1 MAVYD
6 YPHTGNYDQDLGFL
20 IKRYNDLIDGYQGL
34 IDIYAKFIEEI
45 KKNINELLASGQI
58 TLDGIYNADDTSLS
72 FVFTNNLTD
81 PVTTK
86 IL

>member
-1 MAVYD
+1 MALYD

-20 IKRYNDLIDGYQGL
+20 IKQYTDLIDGYKGL
-34 IDIYAKFIEEI
+34 IDIYARFLEEI
-45 KKNINELLASGQI
+45 EKNIHELIASGKI
-58 TLDGIYNADDTSLS
+58 TLDGIYKEDDTSLS

-81 PVTTK
+81 PPTTK

>member
-1 MAVYD
+1 MSLYD

-20 IKRYNDLIDGYQGL
+20 IKQYTDLIDGYKGL
-34 IDIYAKFIEEI
+34 IDIYAKFLEEI
-45 KKNINELLASGQI
+45 EKNIHELLASGKI
-58 TLDGIYNADDTSLS
+58 TLDGIYNEENTSLS

-81 PVTTK
+81 PPTTK

>member
-1 MAVYD
+1 MALYD

-20 IKRYNDLIDGYQGL
+20 IKQYTDLIDGYKGL
-34 IDIYAKFIEEI
+34 IDIYARFLEEI
-45 KKNINELLASGQI
+45 EKNIHELIASGKI
-58 TLDGIYNADDTSLS
+58 TLDGIYNEEDTSLS

-81 PVTTK
+81 PPTTK

>member
-1 MAVYD
+1 MALYD

-20 IKRYNDLIDGYQGL
+20 IKLYKDLIDGYKGL
-34 IDIYAKFIEEI
+34 IDIYARFIEEI

-86 IL
+86 TL

>member
-1 MAVYD
+1 MAFYD

-20 IKRYNDLIDGYQGL
+20 IKQYKDLIDGYKGL
-34 IDIYAKFIEEI
+34 IDIYAKFLEEI
-45 KKNINELLASGQI
+45 EKNIHELLASGKI
-58 TLDGIYNADDTSLS
+58 TLDGIYNEEDTSLS

>member
-1 MAVYD
+1 MALYD

-20 IKRYNDLIDGYQGL
+20 IKQYTDLIDGYKGL
-34 IDIYAKFIEEI
+34 IDIYAKFLEEI
-45 KKNINELLASGQI
+45 EKNIRELLASGKI
-58 TLDGIYNADDTSLS
+58 TLDGIYNEEDTSLS

-81 PVTTK
+81 PPTTK

>member
-1 MAVYD
+1 MALYD

-20 IKRYNDLIDGYQGL
+20 IKQYKDLIDGYKGL
-34 IDIYAKFIEEI
+34 IDIYAKFLEEI
-45 KKNINELLASGQI
+45 EKNIHELLATGKI
-58 TLDGIYNADDTSLS
+58 TLDGIYDENDTSLS

-81 PVTTK
+81 PATTK

>member
-1 MAVYD
+1 MALYD

-20 IKRYNDLIDGYQGL
+20 IKQYTDLIDGYKGL
-34 IDIYAKFIEEI
+34 IDIYARFLEEI
-45 KKNINELLASGQI
+45 EKNIHELIASGKI
-58 TLDGIYNADDTSLS
+58 TLDGIYNEDNTSLS

-81 PVTTK
+81 PPTTK

>member
-1 MAVYD
+1 MALYD

-20 IKRYNDLIDGYQGL
+20 IKQYTDLIDGYKGL
-34 IDIYAKFIEEI
+34 IDIYAKFLEEI
-45 KKNINELLASGQI
+45 EKNIHELLASGKI
-58 TLDGIYNADDTSLS
+58 TLDGIYNEEDTSLS

-81 PVTTK
+81 PPTTK

>member
-1 MAVYD
+1 MALYD

-20 IKRYNDLIDGYQGL
+20 IKQYKDLIDGYKGL
-34 IDIYAKFIEEI
+34 IDIYAKFLEEI
-45 KKNINELLASGQI
+45 EKNIHELLASGKI
-58 TLDGIYNADDTSLS
+58 TLDGIYNEANTSLS

-81 PVTTK
+81 PPTTK

>member
-1 MAVYD
+1 MALYD

-20 IKRYNDLIDGYQGL
+20 IKQYTDLIDGYKGL
-34 IDIYAKFIEEI
+34 IDIYAKFLEEI
-45 KKNINELLASGQI
+45 EKNIHELLASGKI
-58 TLDGIYNADDTSLS
+58 TLDGIYNEGNTSLS

-81 PVTTK
+81 PPTTK

>member
-1 MAVYD
+1 MALYD

-20 IKRYNDLIDGYQGL
+20 IKQYKDLIDSYKGL
-34 IDIYAKFIEEI
+34 IDIYAKFLEEI
-45 KKNINELLASGQI
+45 EKNIHELIASGKI
-58 TLDGIYNADDTSLS
+58 TLDGIYNEDDTSLS

-81 PVTTK
+81 PATSK

>member
-1 MAVYD
+1 MALYD

-20 IKRYNDLIDGYQGL
+20 IKQYKDLIDGYKGL
-34 IDIYAKFIEEI
+34 IDIYAKFLEEI
-45 KKNINELLASGQI
+45 EKNIHELLESGKI

-81 PVTTK
+81 PVTNK

>member
-1 MAVYD
+1 MALYD

-20 IKRYNDLIDGYQGL
+20 IKQYKDLIDGYKGL
-34 IDIYAKFIEEI
+34 IDIYARFLEEI
-45 KKNINELLASGQI
+45 EKNIHKLFASGKL
-58 TLDGIYNADDTSLS
+58 TLDGIYNNEDTSLS

-81 PVTTK
+81 PPTTK

>member
-1 MAVYD
+1 MALYD

-20 IKRYNDLIDGYQGL
+20 IKQYTDLIDGYKGL
-34 IDIYAKFIEEI
+34 IDIYAKFLEEI
-45 KKNINELLASGQI
+45 EKNIHELLASGKI
-58 TLDGIYNADDTSLS
+58 TLDGVYNEENTSLS

-81 PVTTK
+81 PPTTK

>member
-1 MAVYD
+1 MALYD

-20 IKRYNDLIDGYQGL
+20 IKQYKDLIDGYKGL
-34 IDIYAKFIEEI
+34 IDIYARFLEEI
-45 KKNINELLASGQI
+45 EKNINELLASGKI
-58 TLDGIYNADDTSLS
+58 TLDGVYNESDTSLS
-72 FVFTNNLTD
+72 FVFTNNLTN

>member
-1 MAVYD
+1 MALYD

-20 IKRYNDLIDGYQGL
+20 IKQYKDLIDSYKGL
-34 IDIYAKFIEEI
+34 IDIYARFLEEI
-45 KKNINELLASGQI
+45 EKNIHELFASGKL
-58 TLDGIYNADDTSLS
+58 TLDGIYNNEDTSLS

-81 PVTTK
+81 PPTTK

>member
-1 MAVYD
+1 MALYD

-20 IKRYNDLIDGYQGL
+20 IKQYKDLIDGYKGL
-34 IDIYAKFIEEI
+34 IDIYAKFLEEI
-45 KKNINELLASGQI
+45 KKNINELLASGKI

>member
-1 MAVYD
+1 MALYD

-20 IKRYNDLIDGYQGL
+20 IKQYTDLIDGYKGL
-34 IDIYAKFIEEI
+34 IDIYAKFLEEI
-45 KKNINELLASGQI
+45 EKNIHVLLASGKI
-58 TLDGIYNADDTSLS
+58 TLDGIYNEEDTSLS

-81 PVTTK
+81 PPTTK